1 MVHSSKESKVW
12 KCHAVVVFLSL
23 SAASASLSAQP
34 QTSLRIAVS
43 VRPAILLSLTDASGA
58 RLSQGGIS
66 EAFVLM
72 AVTPS
77 VTGQDFQFMT
87 RALVT
92 SSPSPAHRLFAKLAT
107 GISGTAVLDGAQL
120 SQNKEVLVGELPYL
134 QDISHTLQLSDA
146 GPVSIVLTC
155 RPQ

>member
-1 MVHSSKESKVW
+1 MVHSSKESKVS
-12 KCHAVVVFLSL
+12 KCHAVVVLLL
-23 SAASASLSAQP
+23 SAAAASLSAQP

-43 VRPAILLSLTDASGA
+43 VQSAVLLSLTDASGA
-58 RLSQGGIS
+58 RVSQGGIS
-66 EAFVLM
+66 EASVPM
-72 AVTPS
+72 VVAPS
-77 VTGQDFQFMT
+77 VPGQDFQFTT

-92 SSPSPAHRLFAKLAT
+92 SSPSPEYQLFAKLAT
-107 GISGTAVLDGAQL
+107 GISGTAVLDGVQL
-120 SQNKEVLVGELPYL
+120 SQNQEVLVGELPYL